1 MYAALTPAVLL
12 SGGPIQKG
20 KGNRIALV
28 FSKIVKWEPTCA
40 CNILGHKCTC

>member
-20 KGNRIALV
+20 KRSDCTCD
-28 FSKIVKWEPTCA
+28 FEIVKWEPTYA